1 MAERGQGHRAVS
13 LVEQTGGKWEAENV
27 DCPESVCS
35 VGDSSRLYPTALLL
49 TIKHTSVKE
58 ANAGR
63 TNYTML

>member
-35 VGDSSRLYPTALLL
+35 VGDSARLYPTALLL
-49 TIKHTSVKE
+49 TIKHTSVRE